1 MTEGLVS
8 IIMGVHNEPENY
20 LRSAINSICNQT
32 YPHIE
37 FIIID
42 DASNDTCKSSLIRL
56 CSNKKNITLIHN
68 KSNLGLTASLNL
80 GLRMANGEFIARM
93 DADDISVHNRIEKQ
107 VEFMY
112 KHPSIDILGTGVVT
126 FGSKT
131 IFMSPPLGYWPK
143 PAQCNLFFSSTLC
156 HPSVMMRKSFLEKYA
171 LEYDDNIKAGQD
183 YDLWER
189 ASVHGNI
196 MVLKDIL
203 HYYRLHEAQITSTN
217 RIVQSQTAE
226 MIQKRRLSRIGI
238 TPSTKEYKC
247 HQLLCGGKDKNISYK
262 DVKLWIEKILQCNAK
277 VQFVDN
283 EVLKKNLQSRFTIFK
298 LRNRVSIFDFR
309 FVDIVCIKNY
319 LKSRRQSKKML
330 KEANEQFI
338 EFATKNGYEE

>member
-68 KSNLGLTASLNL
+68 KSNLGLAASLNI
-80 GLRMANGEFIARM
+80 GIRSANGEFIARM
-93 DADDISVHNRIEKQ
+93 DADDISVHNRIERQ
-107 VEFMY
+107 IEFMHEY
-112 KHPSIDILGTGVVT
+112 PYVDILGTGVVS

-131 IFMSPPLGYWPK
+131 IFMSPPSGYWPNIAK
-143 PAQCNLFFSSTLC
+143 CFLFFSSTLC
-156 HPSVMMRKSFLEKYA
+156 HPSVMMRKSFLDKFA
-171 LEYDDNIKAGQD
+171 LEYDESIKAGQD

-189 ASVHGNI
+189 ANVYGKLAV
-196 MVLKDIL
+196 MKDVLL
-203 HYYRLHEAQITSTN
+203 YYRIHDAQISST
-217 RIVQSQTAE
+217 RQTVQSQTAE

-277 VQFVDN
+277 VKFADN
-283 EVLKKNLQSRFTIFK
+283 ELLKKILQTRLTMFK
-298 LRNRVSIFDFR
+298 MRNRISLFDYRVSDF
-309 FVDIVCIKNY
+309 IYIKNY
-319 LKSRRQSKKML
+319 LKSRHQSKKML
-330 KEANEQFI
+330 KEAKEQFI
-338 EFATKNGYEE
+338 EFATQNGYEE